1 MVSERK
7 KEEVRRLEEELKKY
21 PVIGLLDMFKLP
33 ARQLQEIREKLRGKA
48 KIKMMKKSVIKR
60 AMENVS
66 KKGIKE
72 LEKMIQNQP
81 ALLFSETNPFE
92 LARIIESSKSS
103 AAAKEG
109 DIAPKDIVVKA
120 GKTSL
125 KAGPVIGELQRIKI
139 PVGVEGENIMIKED
153 TVVVREGGVIDK
165 NVADVLMKLGIEP
178 IEISLNLLAMWEDGV
193 IYPKQLLFI
202 PLEKYEND
210 VKLAHQHAFN
220 LSIEIGFVTKD
231 NVSFLLR
238 KAYRGAVNLSREAGI
253 ITRETVG
260 EMLSKAYT
268 TMMTIREKISPN
280 GNGEGGNDDQ
290 TNEEEG

>member
-33 ARQLQEIREKLRGKA
+33 AKQLQEIREKLRGKA
-48 KIKMMKKSVIKR
+48 KIKMMKKSVIKI
-60 AMENVS
+60 AMENVDR
-66 KKGIKE
+66 KGIKE
-72 LEKMIQNQP
+72 LEKTIQNQP
-81 ALLFSETNPFE
+81 ALLFSETDPFE
-92 LARIIESSKSS
+92 LARTIESSKSS

-139 PVGVEGENIMIKED
+139 PVGVEGENIVIKED
-153 TVVVREGGVIDK
+153 TVVVRKGETIDK

-193 IYPKQLLFI
+193 VYPKELLFI

-210 VKLAHQHAFN
+210 VRLAYQHAFN

-231 NVSFLLR
+231 NISFLLQ
-238 KAYRGAVNLSREAGI
+238 KAYREAVSLAKEAGV
-253 ITRETVG
+253 ITKETVG
-260 EMLSKAYT
+260 EMLSRAYAH
-268 TMMTIREKISPN
+268 MIAIKEKIPSAAM
-280 GNGEGGNDDQ
+280 EAEKNDDQ
-290 TNEEEG
+290 TNKEEG